1 MSEFQQDTWTAIEY
15 PERRLVMAS
24 VMEHLSLCIKTLNNR
39 QGQCKGKTPALT
51 ERDLY
56 NQVPY

>member
-1 MSEFQQDTWTAIEY
+1 
-15 PERRLVMAS
+15 MAS

-39 QGQCKGKTPALT
+39 QGQRKGKTPALR

-56 NQVPY
+56 NQVP